1 MKKRVVIAGASGLIG
16 RNLTH
21 LLSGFDTHILV
32 RSSVSGVSDDIDQHV
47 AAPGSWPEIIASLR
61 PDVAISC
68 LGTTIKKSDNDE
80 KLFRAVDHDLV
91 LAFAASSH
99 SSGAGQFIAVSS
111 TGAALKSR
119 NLYLRTKGE
128 VEKALTDLA
137 FDRLDIIRPGLLTG
151 ERIND
156 LRPAEQAA
164 MLFSP
169 IIDRLIPDRFS
180 RFRSISAQTVA
191 RAIAKLVGNRAYG
204 KFIHENDAIH
214 ALAS

>member
-1 MKKRVVIAGASGLIG
+1 
-16 RNLTH
+16 
-21 LLSGFDTHILV
+21 
-32 RSSVSGVSDDIDQHV
+32 
-47 AAPGSWPEIIASLR
+47 LR
-61 PDVAISC
+61 
-68 LGTTIKKSDNDE
+68 
-80 KLFRAVDHDLV
+80 
-91 LAFAASSH
+91 
-99 SSGAGQFIAVSS
+99 
-111 TGAALKSR
+111 SR